1 MYLPRF
7 TLFSEIFSKTIFQI
21 TGYEEIQPELDETGN
36 YRLYSVIYTLKNGE
50 MVCTEARGDDIQYPA
65 DTFRGLDS
73 NPQSRITLKVTGNTD
88 QTMTRR
94 FFGQWLRFEQIATQ
108 IGNDFRTNQ
117 IATQTSSISDSSS
130 DSGISL
136 PNKRENDSDDVN
148 LNYDTN

>member
-1 MYLPRF
+1 
-7 TLFSEIFSKTIFQI
+7 
-21 TGYEEIQPELDETGN
+21 
-36 YRLYSVIYTLKNGE
+36 